1 MKLQVKIILACLLPV
16 LFSIVA
22 ACGISFYYAKKN
34 LADRSGQWLDI
45 RLAEAMSIVKKHE
58 NILHKYGL
66 ENIPASIAKAK
77 LDALSE
83 LSQIRIAKQGY
94 IFVVDYMGVIV
105 SHPDKYVTGMD
116 AAQTGWFQTMKNKNR
131 SPVTIGKEQL
141 LTKHGMYPP
150 WEWFVIAVE
159 PENSVFETLRK
170 HFLTLMVFSAIAV
183 IAIAALLIPFV
194 RHLLAPIES
203 LSQSLDL
210 IEVNGFQQRIPK
222 LSSHDFHAITRPI
235 NRILNQFTSRI
246 NSLENRRNYY
256 SALVEHTPDL
266 ITITNR
272 KGHFTSVSPS
282 AKRIMGYEPNE
293 LVNQKVADFIHPSEK
308 NILDEHFRLARMSH
322 IASPPAEIRMK
333 HKDGFWCTIEAIS
346 INLLSHPDVQGFVTT
361 ARNINRRKSVQNSL
375 QKSYETLG
383 INYEKSASR
392 IDRLQ
397 QELDAVNQD
406 RDKLWSDFE
415 DRHRSL
421 ENYMRFVNQKI
432 RDDLNTVSGLSRL
445 LPDIIPDK
453 QVQVC
458 LSAIAQA
465 GSNILLIIRNM
476 ATLSNLKERSLA
488 VTPKTANIHFLL
500 DALYHQ
506 NKNRFIDKPVLF
518 LKDLDPLLPNG
529 LLMDATIIEQVI
541 SNLIDLAMD
550 LTPSGSIKL
559 VSRQTGMSGDGHC
572 IDLCVRIE
580 ISDADLDDRV
590 LKTVSSAGDPAVQDP
605 FAQDFSSAGL
615 SWFICHHLIHL
626 MGGCLEFKN
635 CDSKTVALSI
645 RLTDIKMCQDTSP
658 ESQAADTIDVTS
670 VGLQEACVLIADE
683 SSDIAFTLS
692 KMLEFI
698 KVTPICCTTGGQAI
712 RLAQEQSPDLILMSS
727 RLLNADGIN
736 TLTLIKQQTVTR
748 SIPVI
753 LMMSQDNPSSG
764 LHQTDCDACLTKPV
778 DPRVLYYHLQKLIR
792 PADRQTDKKAAPV
805 LTLAMEP
812 ILACSQKNPVFKKKL
827 KKEIL
832 HNIPPSG
839 EGVNIAQI
847 NNFAARITGLGE
859 AFDLPEMR
867 QLGDTLAGYAHSF
880 DIEKIDA
887 SLAHLPGLL
896 GVLDTEEAEYQG

>member
-1 MKLQVKIILACLLPV
+1 MKLQVKITLACLIPV
-16 LFSIVA
+16 LISIGA
-22 ACGISFYYAKKN
+22 TAGISFYYAKKN
-34 LADRSGQWLDI
+34 LADRAGQWLDI
-45 RLAEAMSIVKKHE
+45 QLAEALSIVKKNE
-58 NILHKYGL
+58 NILHKYRL

-77 LDALSE
+77 LDALDE
-83 LSQIRIAKQGY
+83 LSKIRTAKQGY
-94 IFVVDYMGVIV
+94 IFIVDYTGVIV
-105 SHPDKYVTGMD
+105 SHPDKYATGMD
-116 AAQTGWFQTMKNKNR
+116 AAQTDWFRALKNQNR
-131 SPVTIGKEQL
+131 SPVTIGEEL
-141 LTKHGMYPP
+141 LLAKHDMYPP

-159 PENSVFETLRK
+159 PENSIFETIRK

-210 IEVNGFQQRIPK
+210 IEVNDSQPRIPK
-222 LSSHDFHAITRPI
+222 LSSNDFQAITRPM
-235 NRILNQFTSRI
+235 NRILNQFTSRMS
-246 NSLENRRNYY
+246 SLENRRNYY

-272 KGHFTSVSPS
+272 KGQFIFVSPS

-293 LVNQKVADFIHPSEK
+293 LVDKKVTDFIHPSEK
-308 NILDEHFRLARMSH
+308 NILDEHFRLAEMSH

-333 HKDGFWCTIEAIS
+333 HKDDFWCTIEVIS
-346 INLLSHPDVQGFVTT
+346 INLLSHPDVKGFVTT

-375 QKSYETLG
+375 QKSYKTLE

-392 IDRLQ
+392 IERLQ

-406 RDKLWSDFE
+406 RDKLWSNFKN
-415 DRHRSL
+415 RHKSL
-421 ENYMRFVNQKI
+421 DNYMRFVYQKI

-445 LPDIIPDK
+445 LPEMTPDK

-476 ATLSNLKERSLA
+476 ATLSSLKERSLT
-488 VTPKTANIHFLL
+488 VTPATTNIHSLL
-500 DALYHQ
+500 DDLYQQ
-506 NKNRFIDKPVLF
+506 NKNRIIEKPVLF
-518 LKDLDPLLPNG
+518 LKDFDPLLPNG
-529 LLMDATIIEQVI
+529 LLMDRSMIEQVV

-559 VSRQTGMSGDGHC
+559 VSRQTDMSGDGHC

-580 ISDADLDDRV
+580 ISDADLDDKV
-590 LKTVSSAGDPAVQDP
+590 LKTVSSTGDPAVQDP
-605 FAQDFSSAGL
+605 FAQDFSSARL

-626 MGGCLEFKN
+626 MGGYLDFKN
-635 CDSKTVALSI
+635 NDQKKAVLSI
-645 RLTDIKMCQDTSP
+645 RLTGIKICRDTSP

-670 VGLQEACVLIADE
+670 VGLQGACVLIADE

-698 KVTPICCTTGGQAI
+698 RVTPICCTTGGQAI
-712 RLAQEQSPDLILMSS
+712 RMAQEQSPNLILMSS

-753 LMMSQDNPSSG
+753 LLVSQDNPSSG
-764 LHQTDCDACLTKPV
+764 LQPTDCDACLSKPV
-778 DPRVLYYHLQKLIR
+778 DARVLYDHLQKLIR
-792 PADRQTDKKAAPV
+792 PTGGQADKKAAPV
-805 LTLAMEP
+805 LSLSMEP
-812 ILACSQKNPVFKKKL
+812 ILACSQKNPMFKKKL
-827 KKEIL
+827 RKEII

-839 EGVNIAQI
+839 EGINIAQI
-847 NNFAARITGLGE
+847 NDFAARITGLGE
-859 AFDLPEMR
+859 AFDLPEMM
-867 QLGDTLAGYAHSF
+867 QLGDTLAGYTRSF

-887 SLAHLPGLL
+887 CLAQLPGLL
-896 GVLDTEEAEYQG
+896 GVLDTEGSQY